1 MVFWSLL
8 CYKELKVTIN
18 PVTECTL
25 CGLLIQIQNISLRSL
40 GICRKQN
47 FEITFGFKSDTVH
60 SLDFYFSLSLLP
72 SFFFSLFLP
81 HLFSFAKH
89 LVGFV
94 LVGKAFRKAFRIL
107 ELDKEKV
114 PVGG

>member
-72 SFFFSLFLP
+72 SFFSLFLP